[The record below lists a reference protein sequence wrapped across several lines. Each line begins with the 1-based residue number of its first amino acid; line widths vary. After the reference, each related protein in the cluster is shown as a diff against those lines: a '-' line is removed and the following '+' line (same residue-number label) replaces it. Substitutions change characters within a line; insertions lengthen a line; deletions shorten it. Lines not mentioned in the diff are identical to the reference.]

1 MQVDRLDAEILSDIL
16 GGIPV
21 SAIPEDHDTL
31 TTALWN
37 IAGLDGEPLPESI
50 ETRWELLAN
59 GTFGN
64 WI

>member
-1 MQVDRLDAEILSDIL
+1 MQVDRLDAEVLADIL
-16 GGIPV
+16 GGISV

-37 IAGLDGEPLPESI
+37 IIGCNDQPPESI
-50 ETRWELLAN
+50 ETRWELLIPAL
-59 GTFGN
+59 TN